1 MTLHARLTLA
11 AGLAAAALATG
22 VLAACGSTPAQV
34 NAGLSAAPAAS
45 LPIATSGAANA
56 DWAVLQLGGS
66 SARHDNFWE
75 LFIRPSGARTWKL
88 ATPPG
93 VASNGG
99 LIVAGRGLGLIAGFR
114 PSQLL
119 TFSPLAAT
127 ADQGKSWSQGA
138 LVSPGLADVPD
149 ALAIG
154 PAVLL
159 ALTSTGTVRF
169 GAGSGW
175 RSIASRDSLARTAA
189 GRACGLTSL
198 SAVAF
203 DGGGIPM
210 VAGGCRRPGMVGL
223 FASTLRGWQSAG
235 LALPAALGHLTA
247 SVLGLGDFS
256 GRTTALLAVGHG
268 ASAGIV
274 VAWSGPFGS
283 NAWTFSPVLPIG
295 ENRLRSQSLWGGAA
309 GLVLAGSRGK
319 TIAGPGASWHS
330 VPALPAHTATLAL
343 GPTGPLEAL
352 AGHGATVTVWQLGTR
367 TGVTPATAS
376 GGQARWHQLQTI
388 TIQIPYG
395 SSG

>member
-1 MTLHARLTLA
+1 VTTS
-11 AGLAAAALATG
+11 
-22 VLAACGSTPAQV
+22 VLAACGSAPAQV
-34 NAGLSAAPAAS
+34 VSGLAAPAAS
-45 LPIATSGAANA
+45 LPIATSGAGPANA

-66 SARHDNFWE
+66 STQHDNFWE
-75 LFIRPSGARTWKL
+75 LFVRPTGTRTWKL

-99 LIVAGRGLGLIAGFR
+99 LIVASTGLGLIAGFR

-127 ADQGKSWSQGA
+127 ADQGKTWSQGN

-154 PAVLL
+154 PGAWL
-159 ALTSTGTVRF
+159 ALTGAGTVRL
-169 GAGSGW
+169 GADLGASW

-189 GRACGLTSL
+189 GRACGLASL

-203 DGGGIPM
+203 DSGGTPM
-210 VAGGCRRPGMVGL
+210 VAGACRRPGMVGL
-223 FASTLRGWQSAG
+223 FASTLSGWQSAG

-247 SVLGLGDFS
+247 SVLGLGDHA

-274 VAWSGPFGS
+274 VAWSGPSGGK
-283 NAWTFSPVLPIG
+283 AWTFSPVLRTG
-295 ENRLRSQSLWGGAA
+295 ENRLLSQSLWGGAA
-309 GLVLAGSRGK
+309 GLVLAGSRGE
-319 TIAGPGASWHS
+319 TIAGPGATWHS
-330 VPALPAHTATLAL
+330 VPTLPAHTATLAL
-343 GPTGPLEAL
+343 GPFGQLEAL
-352 AGHGATVTVWQLGTR
+352 AGHGATLTAWQLGTG

-376 GGQARWHQLQTI
+376 SGQARWQQLQTI